1 MLGQET
7 QNGVE
12 RQARINQS
20 APKKA
25 VVTRAKAHGFSLQTP
40 SGRKHGETEVMD
52 PLTLTSRRFTLVDQ
66 ERFANVSGDRNPMHL
81 DATFARRTRAAA
93 PVVHGVHL
101 LLWTLDAF
109 AASHP
114 RPPRLRS
121 FRARFNRFVYLE
133 DSAEAV
139 LAHRGLDSAR
149 LNVCVAGV
157 PTMLVAIHFGD
168 PGPDSNNL
176 LTSTELISPPA
187 TALDFVFEEMSDRS
201 GRLAFATP
209 PEVVAAM
216 FPAAAEWLG
225 PRRVAALAAS
235 SNLVGMVCPGRHSIF
250 RGLSME
256 ACAESCPQD
265 VIAFRVTEADP
276 RFRLAWQEI
285 AGGGLTG
292 SLECF
297 APTPPVSQPSMQSL
311 AGLVNAT
318 EFAGAVALV
327 VGGSRGL
334 GELTSKLVAT
344 GGGRV
349 VITYQVGRT
358 DAERVAGEI
367 LEAGGTAEIMAYD
380 ARTPAEEQLVDLAD
394 APTHLYY
401 FATPVIS
408 QRHSD
413 IFAPVRFDDFN
424 AVYVHGF
431 WHLAVALRARQP
443 GLSIFYPSS
452 TFVSERPRNMTE
464 YAMAKLAGEAL
475 CADMNSCWAPSHV
488 TVSRLP
494 PLPTDQT
501 ASIIAPETAS
511 PVETL
516 LQVVR
521 EVQSW
526 PR

>member
-1 MLGQET
+1 MG
-7 QNGVE
+7 
-12 RQARINQS
+12 S
-20 APKKA
+20 
-25 VVTRAKAHGFSLQTP
+25 
-40 SGRKHGETEVMD
+40 
-52 PLTLTSRRFTLVDQ
+52 LTLASRRFTLVDQ

-81 DATFARRTRAAA
+81 DATLARRTRAAA

-101 LLWTLDAF
+101 LLWALDAF
-109 AASHP
+109 AANHP
-114 RPPRLRS
+114 FSPRLRS

-133 DSAEAV
+133 DSAVAL

-149 LNVCVAGV
+149 LEVCVAGA
-157 PTMLVAIHFGD
+157 PMMLVAVQFGD
-168 PGPDSNNL
+168 PRPDPNDFV
-176 LTSTELISPPA
+176 TCGELISPAA
-187 TALDFVFEEMSDRS
+187 TPLDLEFEQLSGRS
-201 GRLAFATP
+201 GRLALAAP
-209 PEVVAAM
+209 PEAVAAM

-225 PRRVAALAAS
+225 PRRIAALAAS
-235 SNLVGMVCPGRHSIF
+235 SNLVGMICPGRHSIF
-250 RGLSME
+250 RGLSIE
-256 ACAESCPQD
+256 ACAESYPQD
-265 VIAFRVTEADP
+265 VVAFRVTETDP
-276 RFRLAWQEI
+276 RFRLVRQQI

-297 APTPPVSQPSMQSL
+297 APAPPVSQPTMQSL
-311 AGLVNAT
+311 AGLVGET

-334 GELTSKLVAT
+334 GELTSKLVAS
-344 GGGRV
+344 GGARV
-349 VITYQVGRT
+349 IITYQVGRA
-358 DAERVAGEI
+358 DAERVAQEI
-367 LEAGGTAEIMAYD
+367 LEAGGGAEAMAYD
-380 ARTPAEEQLVDLAD
+380 ARRPAEEQLAGLAI

-408 QRHSD
+408 QRQSG
-413 IFAPVRFDDFN
+413 IFVPGRFDDFN

-431 WHLAVALRARQP
+431 WQLTLALRARQP

-452 TFVSERPRNMTE
+452 AFVSERPRNMTE

-475 CADMNSCWAPSHV
+475 CADMNLDLAPAHV

-501 ASIIAPETAS
+501 ASIIALETAS

-516 LQVVR
+516 LPIVR

>member
-1 MLGQET
+1 VVP
-7 QNGVE
+7 NGRRE
-12 RQARINQS
+12 LIRGHL
-20 APKKA
+20 KE
-25 VVTRAKAHGFSLQTP
+25 FSPLRRRHPDPLCSTIRP
-40 SGRKHGETEVMD
+40 DNWETEVMD
-52 PLTLTSRRFTLVDQ
+52 PFTLASRRFTLVDQ

-81 DATFARRTRAAA
+81 DAILARRTRAAA

-109 AASHP
+109 AANQP
-114 RPPRLRS
+114 RPPHLRS

-133 DSAEAV
+133 ESAEAV
-139 LAHRGLDSAR
+139 LAHRVLDGAR

-157 PTMLVAIHFGD
+157 PTMLVSVHFGD
-168 PGPDSNNL
+168 PRPDSNDL
-176 LTSTELISPPA
+176 LTSTELILPPA
-187 TALDFVFEEMSDRS
+187 TALDFNFEQMSDRS
-201 GRLAFATP
+201 GRLAFAKP

-225 PRRVAALAAS
+225 PRRIAALAAS

-250 RGLSME
+250 RELSIE
-256 ACAESCPQD
+256 ACAETCWQD
-265 VIAFRVTEADP
+265 VIAFRVTETDP
-276 RFRLAWQEI
+276 RFRLIRQEI

-297 APTPPVSQPSMQSL
+297 ARTPPVSQPTMQSL
-311 AGLVNAT
+311 VGLVNAT

-349 VITYQVGRT
+349 IITYQVGRT
-358 DAERVAGEI
+358 DAERVAREI
-367 LEAGGTAEIMAYD
+367 LEAGGTAEAMAYD
-380 ARTPAEEQLVDLAD
+380 ARRPAEEQLAALAN

-408 QRHSD
+408 QRQSEV
-413 IFAPVRFDDFN
+413 FVPVRFDDFN

-431 WHLAVALRARQP
+431 WHLTVALRARQP
-443 GLSIFYPSS
+443 GLSVFYPSS
-452 TFVSERPRNMTE
+452 AFVSERPRNMTE

-475 CADMNSCWAPSHV
+475 CADMNSGLAPSHV

-501 ASIIAPETAS
+501 ASIIALEIAS

-516 LQVVR
+516 LEIVR

>member
-1 MLGQET
+1 
-7 QNGVE
+7 
-12 RQARINQS
+12 
-20 APKKA
+20 
-25 VVTRAKAHGFSLQTP
+25 
-40 SGRKHGETEVMD
+40 MD
-52 PLTLTSRRFTLVDQ
+52 PLTLASRRFTLADQ

-81 DATFARRTRAAA
+81 NAILARRTRAAA

-109 AASHP
+109 AANHP

-121 FRARFNRFVYLE
+121 IRSRFNRFVYVE
-133 DSAEAV
+133 DSAEVV
-139 LAHRGLDSAR
+139 LAHRGLDSVR
-149 LNVCVAGV
+149 LNVCVAGA
-157 PTMLVAIHFGD
+157 PMMLVAVHFGD
-168 PGPDSNNL
+168 PRPDSNDL
-176 LTSTELISPPA
+176 LTSAELITPPA
-187 TALDFVFEEMSDRS
+187 TALDLNFEQMSDRS

-225 PRRVAALAAS
+225 PRRIAALAAS
-235 SNLVGMVCPGRHSIF
+235 SNLVGMICPGRHSIF
-250 RGLSME
+250 RGLSIE
-256 ACAESCPQD
+256 ACAEPYPQD
-265 VIAFRVTEADP
+265 LVAFRVTETDP
-276 RFRLAWQEI
+276 RFRLVWQEI

-297 APTPPVSQPSMQSL
+297 ARTPPVSQPTMQSL

-349 VITYQVGRT
+349 IITYQVGRA
-358 DAERVAGEI
+358 DAERVAREI
-367 LEAGGTAEIMAYD
+367 LEAGGTAEAMAYD
-380 ARTPAEEQLVDLAD
+380 ARRAAEEQLAGLAN

-408 QRHSD
+408 QRQSD
-413 IFAPVRFDDFN
+413 VFVPVRFDDFN

-452 TFVSERPRNMTE
+452 AFVSERPRNMTE
-464 YAMAKLAGEAL
+464 YAMAKSAGEAL
-475 CADMNSCWAPSHV
+475 CADMNLGLAPLHV

-501 ASIIAPETAS
+501 ASISAVESAS

-516 LQVVR
+516 LPIVR

>member
-1 MLGQET
+1 M
-7 QNGVE
+7 N
-12 RQARINQS
+12 
-20 APKKA
+20 
-25 VVTRAKAHGFSLQTP
+25 
-40 SGRKHGETEVMD
+40 
-52 PLTLTSRRFTLVDQ
+52 PLTLASRRFTLVDQ

-81 DATFARRTRAAA
+81 DTILARRTRAAA

-109 AASHP
+109 ATRHP
-114 RPPRLRS
+114 RPPRLRG

-133 DSAEAV
+133 DSTEAV
-139 LAHRGLDSAR
+139 LAHRGLGSAR

-157 PTMLVAIHFGD
+157 PTMLVAIDFGD
-168 PGPDSNNL
+168 PRPDSNDL
-176 LTSTELISPPA
+176 VTSTELISPPA
-187 TALDFVFEEMSDRS
+187 TAWDSHFEQMSDRS

-225 PRRVAALAAS
+225 PRCVAALAAS

-250 RGLSME
+250 RGLSIE
-256 ACAESCPQD
+256 ACAETCPQD
-265 VIAFRVTEADP
+265 VVAFRVTETDP
-276 RFRLAWQEI
+276 RFRLVRQEI

-297 APTPPVSQPSMQSL
+297 AGTPPVSQPTMQSL

-349 VITYQVGRT
+349 IITYQVGRT
-358 DAERVAGEI
+358 DAERVAREI
-367 LEAGGTAEIMAYD
+367 LEAGGTAEAMAYD
-380 ARTPAEEQLVDLAD
+380 ARRPAEEQLAGLAN

-413 IFAPVRFDDFN
+413 VFVPVRFDDFN

-431 WHLAVALRARQP
+431 WHLTAALRARQP

-452 TFVSERPRNMTE
+452 AFVSKRPRNMTE

-475 CADMNSCWAPSHV
+475 CADMNLGLAPSHV
-488 TVSRLP
+488 TVRRLP

-501 ASIIAPETAS
+501 ASIKSLWRPR
-511 PVETL
+511 PRRTL
-516 LQVVR
+516 LQIVR

>member
-1 MLGQET
+1 MVPNGRRELIRGYLRRFSPLRRRHPDSLCSTIRPEIWET
-7 QNGVE
+7 
-12 RQARINQS
+12 
-20 APKKA
+20 A
-25 VVTRAKAHGFSLQTP
+25 V
-40 SGRKHGETEVMD
+40 MN
-52 PLTLTSRRFTLVDQ
+52 PLTLASRRFTLVDQ

-81 DATFARRTRAAA
+81 DVILARRTRAAA

-114 RPPRLRS
+114 RPPRLRG

-133 DSAEAV
+133 DSAEVV

-157 PTMLVAIHFGD
+157 PTMRVAIHFGD
-168 PGPDSNNL
+168 PRPDSNDL

-187 TALDFVFEEMSDRS
+187 TSLDSDFEQMSDRS
-201 GRLAFATP
+201 GRLAFATH

-225 PRRVAALAAS
+225 PRCVAALAAS
-235 SNLVGMVCPGRHSIF
+235 SNLVGMVCPGRHSVF
-250 RGLSME
+250 RGLSIE
-256 ACAESCPQD
+256 ACGETCPQD
-265 VIAFRVTEADP
+265 VVAFRVTETDP
-276 RFRLAWQEI
+276 RFRLVRQEI

-297 APTPPVSQPSMQSL
+297 ARTPPVSQPTMQSL
-311 AGLVNAT
+311 AGLVNTT
-318 EFAGAVALV
+318 EFTGAVALV

-349 VITYQVGRT
+349 IITYQVGRT
-358 DAERVAGEI
+358 DAERVAREI
-367 LEAGGTAEIMAYD
+367 LEAGGTAEAMAYD
-380 ARTPAEEQLVDLAD
+380 ARRPAEEQLAGLAN

-408 QRHSD
+408 QRQSD
-413 IFAPVRFDDFN
+413 VFVPLRFDDFN

-431 WHLAVALRARQP
+431 WHLTVALRARQP
-443 GLSIFYPSS
+443 KLSIFYPSS
-452 TFVSERPRNMTE
+452 AFVSERPRNMTE

-475 CADMNSCWAPSHV
+475 CADMNLGLAPSHV

-516 LQVVR
+516 LQIVR

>member
-1 MLGQET
+1 VV
-7 QNGVE
+7 QNAGRELV
-12 RQARINQS
+12 
-20 APKKA
+20 
-25 VVTRAKAHGFSLQTP
+25 
-40 SGRKHGETEVMD
+40 SGRSTEKLPRQLSTRRRHPASLCSTISPEIWETEIMD
-52 PLTLTSRRFTLVDQ
+52 PLTLASRRFTSVDQ
-66 ERFANVSGDRNPMHL
+66 ERFAHVSGDRNPMHL
-81 DATFARRTRAAA
+81 DAILARRTRAAA
-93 PVVHGVHL
+93 LVVHGVHL
-101 LLWTLDAF
+101 LLWTLDTF
-109 AASHP
+109 AANHP

-121 FRARFNRFVYLE
+121 FRARFIRFVYLE
-133 DSAEAV
+133 DSAESV
-139 LAHRGLDSAR
+139 LVHRGLDSAH

-157 PTMLVAIHFGD
+157 PTMLAAVHFGD
-168 PGPDSNNL
+168 PRSDSNDL
-176 LTSTELISPPA
+176 LNSTELISPQA
-187 TALDFVFEEMSDRS
+187 TALDLDFEQMSGRS
-201 GRLAFATP
+201 GHLAFATP

-225 PRRVAALAAS
+225 PRRIACLAAT
-235 SNLVGMVCPGRHSIF
+235 SNLVGMVCPGQHSIF
-250 RGLSME
+250 RGLSIE
-256 ACAESCPQD
+256 ACAETCPQD
-265 VIAFRVTEADP
+265 VVAFRVTETDP
-276 RFRLAWQEI
+276 RFRLVRQEI

-297 APTPPVSQPSMQSL
+297 ARTPPVSQPTMQSL

-349 VITYQVGRT
+349 IITYQVGRT
-358 DAERVAGEI
+358 DAERVAREI
-367 LEAGGTAEIMAYD
+367 LEAGGSAEAMAYD
-380 ARTPAEEQLVDLAD
+380 ARRPAEEQLAGLAN

-408 QRHSD
+408 QRQSE
-413 IFAPVRFDDFN
+413 IFVPARFDDFN

-431 WHLAVALRARQP
+431 WHLTLALRARQP

-475 CADMNSCWAPSHV
+475 CADMNLGLAPSHV

-501 ASIIAPETAS
+501 ASIIAPEIAS

-516 LQVVR
+516 LQIVR

>member
-1 MLGQET
+1 
-7 QNGVE
+7 
-12 RQARINQS
+12 
-20 APKKA
+20 
-25 VVTRAKAHGFSLQTP
+25 
-40 SGRKHGETEVMD
+40 
-52 PLTLTSRRFTLVDQ
+52 
-66 ERFANVSGDRNPMHL
+66 MHL
-81 DATFARRTRAAA
+81 NAILARRTRAAA

-101 LLWTLDAF
+101 LLWTLDGF
-109 AASHP
+109 AANHP

-121 FRARFNRFVYLE
+121 IRSRFNRFVYVE
-133 DSAEAV
+133 DSAEVV
-139 LAHRGLDSAR
+139 LAHRGLDSVR
-149 LNVCVAGV
+149 LNVCVAGA
-157 PTMLVAIHFGD
+157 PMMLVAVHFGD
-168 PGPDSNNL
+168 PRPDSNDL
-176 LTSTELISPPA
+176 LTSAELITPPA
-187 TALDFVFEEMSDRS
+187 TALDLISSRC
-201 GRLAFATP
+201 RTAR
-209 PEVVAAM
+209 VVSPLRHHRRWWRM

-225 PRRVAALAAS
+225 PRRIAALAAS
-235 SNLVGMVCPGRHSIF
+235 SNLVGMICPGRHSIF
-250 RGLSME
+250 RGLSIE
-256 ACAESCPQD
+256 ACAEPYPQD
-265 VIAFRVTEADP
+265 LVAFRVTETDP
-276 RFRLAWQEI
+276 RFRLVWQEI

-297 APTPPVSQPSMQSL
+297 ARTPPVSQPTMQSL

-349 VITYQVGRT
+349 IITYQVGRA
-358 DAERVAGEI
+358 DAERVAREI
-367 LEAGGTAEIMAYD
+367 LEAGGTAEAMAYD
-380 ARTPAEEQLVDLAD
+380 ARRAAEEQLAGLAN

-408 QRHSD
+408 QRQSD
-413 IFAPVRFDDFN
+413 VFVPVRFDDFN

-452 TFVSERPRNMTE
+452 AFVSERPRNMTE
-464 YAMAKLAGEAL
+464 YAMAKSAGEAL
-475 CADMNSCWAPSHV
+475 CADMNLGLAPLHV

-501 ASIIAPETAS
+501 ASISAVESAS

-516 LQVVR
+516 LPIVR

>member
-1 MLGQET
+1 
-7 QNGVE
+7 
-12 RQARINQS
+12 
-20 APKKA
+20 
-25 VVTRAKAHGFSLQTP
+25 
-40 SGRKHGETEVMD
+40 MD
-52 PLTLTSRRFTLVDQ
+52 PSTLASRRFTLADQ
-66 ERFANVSGDRNPMHL
+66 ERFANVSGDHNPMHL
-81 DATFARRTRAAA
+81 DAILARRTRAAA

-109 AASHP
+109 AANHP
-114 RPPRLRS
+114 RPPRLRG
-121 FRARFNRFVYLE
+121 FRARFSRFVYVE
-133 DSAEAV
+133 ESAEAV
-139 LAHRGLDSAR
+139 LAHRGLDSVR
-149 LNVCVAGV
+149 LNVSVGGAPV
-157 PTMLVAIHFGD
+157 MLVAIHFGD
-168 PGPDSNNL
+168 SRPDSNDL
-176 LTSTELISPPA
+176 LTSAELISPPA
-187 TALDFVFEEMSDRS
+187 TALDFSFEQLAGRS

-225 PRRVAALAAS
+225 ARRIAALAAS
-235 SNLVGMVCPGRHSIF
+235 SNLVGMVCPGRHSVF
-250 RGLSME
+250 RGLSLE
-256 ACAESCPQD
+256 SCAETYPQD
-265 VIAFRVTEADP
+265 VVAFRVAETDP
-276 RFRLAWQEI
+276 RFRLVRQEI
-285 AGGGLTG
+285 AGGGMTG

-297 APTPPVSQPSMQSL
+297 ARTPPVSQPTMQSL
-311 AGLVNAT
+311 AGLVDAT

-334 GELTSKLVAT
+334 GELASKLVAT

-349 VITYQVGRT
+349 IITYQVGRA

-367 LEAGGTAEIMAYD
+367 LEAGGTAEVMAYD
-380 ARTPAEEQLVDLAD
+380 ARRPAEEQLAGLAS

-401 FATPVIS
+401 FATPRIS
-408 QRHSD
+408 QRQSD
-413 IFAPVRFDDFN
+413 IFVPARFDDFN
-424 AVYVHGF
+424 ALYVHGF

-452 TFVSERPRNMTE
+452 AFVSERGRNMTE
-464 YAMAKLAGEAL
+464 YAMTKSAGEAL
-475 CADMNSCWAPSHV
+475 CADMNSGLAPLHV

-501 ASIIAPETAS
+501 ASITAVESTS

-516 LQVVR
+516 LPLVR